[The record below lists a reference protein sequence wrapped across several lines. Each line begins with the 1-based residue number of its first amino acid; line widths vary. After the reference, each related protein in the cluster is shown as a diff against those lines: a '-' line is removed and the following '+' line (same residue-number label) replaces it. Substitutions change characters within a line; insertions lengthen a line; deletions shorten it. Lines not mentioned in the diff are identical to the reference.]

1 MSNEVELI
9 NIYKQLESLPKIKKC
24 LYPDKEHCKGKIKRA
39 HTIQNNKI
47 LISVSDNG
55 NLIALNGKTILGF
68 QDYEKQGRGVASTFW
83 GFCDYH
89 DTVVFEPIENYDYDK
104 SLNQTFL
111 YTYRT
116 FSWHYYLKEM
126 QLNKNNYLQEKI
138 DINME
143 SNEYFLGTLLGI
155 SDNKRLKEKFDNA
168 IESNKYNIIKYYVWK
183 IPFKIEFCCCGMVQ
197 LFKDLQGN
205 DINNYDDLADI
216 TKPMKNL
223 FINIFPEKNKSY
235 CIFSW
240 MVDDF
245 EYENFTFQFS
255 KLTLKDKIN
264 YMNNLLPKETDKIFI
279 NPKLWNKWG
288 NSIQQSFIEWANVS
302 MLFNAMQAESKKRIK
317 WKYSFVPWNL
327 FDCSEKLKK

>member
-1 MSNEVELI
+1 MNEKVKLI
-9 NIYKQLESLPKIKKC
+9 NIYKEAESLPKPKMC
-24 LYPDKEHCKGKIKRA
+24 LYPEKEYCKGKIKRA

-55 NLIALNGKTILGF
+55 NLIALNGKSAIGF
-68 QDYEKQGRGVASTFW
+68 QESEKQGRGVASTFW

-89 DTVVFEPIENYDYDK
+89 DTVVFEPIENHNYDK

-116 FSWHYYLKEM
+116 FSWHYYLKET
-126 QLNKNNYLQEKI
+126 QLNKNNYIQNKVN
-138 DINME
+138 INLK
-143 SNEYFLGTLLGI
+143 NNDYFLGTVLGS
-155 SDNKRLKEKFDNA
+155 SDNKKIKEKFDDA
-168 IESNKYNIIKYYVWK
+168 ILNKNYDIIKYYVWE
-183 IPFKIEFCCCGMVQ
+183 IPFKVNFCCCGMVQ
-197 LFKDLQGN
+197 LFKDLLGN
-205 DINNYDDLADI
+205 NINNYEDLSDI
-216 TKPMKNL
+216 NKPMKNL

-240 MVDDF
+240 LTDDF
-245 EYENFTFQFS
+245 EYNNFTIQFS

-264 YMNNLLPKETDKIFI
+264 YMNNMLPKETDKIFI

-288 NSIQQSFIEWANVS
+288 STIQQSFIEWANISV
-302 MLFNAMQAESKKRIK
+302 LFNAMQAETKKRLK